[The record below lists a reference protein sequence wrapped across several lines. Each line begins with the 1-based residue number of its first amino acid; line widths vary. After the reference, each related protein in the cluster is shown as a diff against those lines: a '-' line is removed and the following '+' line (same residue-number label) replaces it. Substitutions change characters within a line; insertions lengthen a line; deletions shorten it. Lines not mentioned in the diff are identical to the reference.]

1 MRTRIQLI
9 TGENLELSEDIA
21 FSLNFSIA
29 DIREPDKRDSNYSK
43 TISIPAS
50 KIANKFFKS
59 AFEIDGYDNYNTN
72 HKVGATIYIDGLEQ
86 IVGYLQLIK
95 ISREDKKYFYDVT
108 IKGNITNVFSVW
120 GDRFLSELDLS
131 KYNHD
136 YSKSNI
142 QQSWINIVKV
152 SGVNTS
158 VSMGEGY
165 VYPMIDYGKTNGL
178 TFGVDNFYPAIYAK
192 QYIDSIFKL
201 AGFTYS
207 SNFFDTD
214 YFRRL
219 IIPYNA
225 TTLALTTA
233 QIEPML
239 FDVSLGA
246 NIVLSDFTT
255 PNDSY
260 VVPYNTIIN
269 DPSNQYDETTTHKAT
284 ITQGGQYIFSAK
296 FNFEIEYLT
305 TNAAFNLIADITTLC
320 IIRNNNVIAT
330 KNYLTYNSTLVNN
343 ITFTLTS
350 PAVTVNSGDIVYAKI
365 IREKKIWTTFTG
377 SPFTTYTSG
386 YSSTYNQHLKLTVKI
401 GCELSD
407 QVVNTEIF
415 EGNTIPLSYCIPQ
428 KVKIKDFFKS
438 IVQMFN
444 LFIETDKNITNHLL
458 IEPRNDFYNAG
469 QVIDWTSKLAIDKP
483 IDITPMGEL
492 NAIEYRYQYKS
503 DKDYFNFK
511 YETSYQEPFGTQRT
525 IIDNDFL
532 KNVNLTEVI
541 FSPTPLS
548 RIGTTDRIIS
558 QIVAIEK
565 NGGVSDIKTC
575 NIRILYYGGLLTTA
589 NTWSFTSI
597 LSGNSNNS
605 TYPYAGHLDVPL
617 LPTLDL
623 SFGVP
628 KEDYYTTQFYTDN
641 CLYNR
646 FYKSYIQEITD
657 KDSKLVTAYLNL
669 TPYDIYTLDFR
680 NKFKLDRSILRLNK
694 IYDYNPVQRGLTKVE
709 FIKVKEAT
717 TFVPQN
723 KQSVGGVDDKFDD
736 GTPLPSFRGFNA
748 VHASNFIAENNIVD
762 TTARGCIITGENNFI
777 GEGCKNITLQGCNN
791 CTIPNGLEN
800 ITLTNCTD
808 LLINESNVNYA
819 NNGLITSEGAI
830 LSFEKVINSADVL
843 TMFTTP
849 IQLIPAVSGYAI
861 QLLSLSTRVVFN
873 TTAYAS
879 NTTLNFLTDTANAYQ
894 FRSANVLNATLD
906 RTYIGWGNG
915 SSAVA
920 GTTQLIASKDIMI
933 TTEGGNPTSGN
944 SNLLIKGTY
953 KIITI

>member
-108 IKGNITNVFSVW
+108 IKGNITNIFSVW
-120 GDRFLSELDLS
+120 GDKFLSELDLS

-158 VSMGEGY
+158 VPMGEGY

-178 TFGVDNFYPAIYAK
+178 TFGVNNFYPAIYAK

-201 AGFTYS
+201 AGFTYES
-207 SNFFDTD
+207 DFFDTD

-260 VVPYNTIIN
+260 VVPYDTIIN
-269 DPSNQYDETTTHKAT
+269 DPSNQFDETTTHKAT
-284 ITQGGQYIFSAK
+284 IAQGGQYIFSAK

-330 KNYLTYNSTLVNN
+330 FNYLTYNSTLVNN

-350 PAVTVNSGDIVYAKI
+350 PAVSVAAGDIVYAKI
-365 IREKKIWTTFTG
+365 IRAKFEIQPSVF
-377 SPFTTYTSG
+377 SPTKYTSG
-386 YSSTYNQHLKLTVKI
+386 YSSTYNQRLKLTVKI
-401 GCELSD
+401 GCELSN
-407 QVVNTEIF
+407 QVINTEVY
-415 EGNTIPLSYCIPQ
+415 EGNSVLLSQCIPK

-565 NGGVSDIKTC
+565 NGGISDIKTC

-589 NTWSFTSI
+589 NPWSFTSI

-723 KQSVGGVDDKFDD
+723 KQSAGGVDDKFDD

-762 TTARGCIITGENNFI
+762 TTARGCIITGENNFV

-873 TTAYAS
+873 TTSYAS

>member
-50 KIANKFFKS
+50 KVANKFFKS

-72 HKVGATIYIDGLEQ
+72 HKIGATIYIDGLEQ
-86 IVGYLQLIK
+86 IVGFLQLIK

-120 GDRFLSELDLS
+120 GDRFLSEIDLS

-152 SGVNTS
+152 DGVNTS

-201 AGFTYS
+201 AGFTYE
-207 SNFFDTD
+207 SNFLNSD

-239 FDVSLGA
+239 FDVSLDT

-255 PNDSY
+255 QNDSY
-260 VVPYNTIIN
+260 VIPYDTIIN
-269 DPSNQYDETTTHKAT
+269 DPSNQYDETTTHEAT

-305 TNAAFNLIADITTLC
+305 TDSHFNLWNDYTTLC
-320 IIRNNNVIAT
+320 IIKNNNVIAT
-330 KNYLTYNSTLVNN
+330 FNYLTNNSTLVNN

-350 PAVTVNSGDIVYAKI
+350 PAVSVNSGDIIYAKI
-365 IREKKIWTTFTG
+365 IRAKFEIQPSVF
-377 SPFTTYTSG
+377 SPTKYTSG
-386 YSSTYNQHLKLTVKI
+386 YSSTYNQHLKLTVKT
-401 GCELSD
+401 GCELSN
-407 QVVNTEIF
+407 QVINTEVY
-415 EGNTIPLSYCIPQ
+415 EGNSVLLSQCIPQ

-469 QVIDWTSKLAIDKP
+469 KVIDWTSKLAIDKP

-565 NGGVSDIKTC
+565 NGGISDIKTC

-589 NTWSFTSI
+589 NPWSFTSI

-628 KEDYYTTQFYTDN
+628 HEDYYTTLNYTNN
-641 CLYNR
+641 CLYKR
-646 FYKSYIQEITD
+646 FYKSYIEEITD
-657 KDSKLVTAYLNL
+657 KDSKIVTAYLNL

-717 TFVPQN
+717 TFVSQN
-723 KQSVGGVDDKFDD
+723 KQSIGGINETFND
-736 GTPLPSFRGFNA
+736 GTPLPTFRGFNA
-748 VHASNFIAENNIVD
+748 IHASNFIAENNIVD
-762 TTARGCIITGENNFI
+762 TTARGCIITGENNYV

-849 IQLIPAVSGYAI
+849 IQLIPAVNGYAI

-879 NTTLNFLTDTANAYQ
+879 NTTLNFLTDTATTYQ

-915 SSAVA
+915 GSAVA
-920 GTTQLIASKDIMI
+920 GTTQLIANKDIMI